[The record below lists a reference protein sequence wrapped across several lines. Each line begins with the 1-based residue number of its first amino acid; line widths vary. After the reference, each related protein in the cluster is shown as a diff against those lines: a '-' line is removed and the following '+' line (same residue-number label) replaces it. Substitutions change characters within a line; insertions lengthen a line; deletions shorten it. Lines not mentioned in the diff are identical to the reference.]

1 VRLLAGHGSAST
13 AGQEGDVTDPAGSDR
28 LQQDELASGAG
39 TGDDSSLDTGQE
51 DVPLTRDEAIER
63 DSAQD
68 DEQPARVTSDLGL
81 TERAD
86 PDGSAAT
93 GSSEERP

>member
-1 VRLLAGHGSAST
+1 
-13 AGQEGDVTDPAGSDR
+13 VTDPAGSDR
-28 LQQDELASGAG
+28 LQEDEIASGAG
-39 TGDDSSLDTGQE
+39 TGDEGSLDTGTE

-68 DEQPARVTSDLGL
+68 DEQPARVTSDVGL

-86 PDGSAAT
+86 PDGSAGAANT
-93 GSSEERP
+93 EERP

>member
-1 VRLLAGHGSAST
+1 M
-13 AGQEGDVTDPAGSDR
+13 TDPAGSDR

-39 TGDDSSLDTGQE
+39 TGDDSSLGTGQE

-63 DSAQD
+63 DNAQD
-68 DEQPARVTSDLGL
+68 DEQPARVTSDVGL

-86 PDGSAAT
+86 PDGSA
-93 GSSEERP
+93 GSSNDEERP